1 MRLLQRRLQAR
12 TVLTYIYGM
21 RVCGSPCVGM
31 CFSCS
36 RIVLLRSGFVA
47 CCDGVD
53 VDGPV

>member
-1 MRLLQRRLQAR
+1 M
-12 TVLTYIYGM
+12 
-21 RVCGSPCVGM
+21 CV
-31 CFSCS
+31 SCS